1 MTING
6 LAQMALVLAV
16 VLALA
21 GPVGRYIAAILGG
34 ERTFLSPVL
43 VPVERCTY
51 AILGIDPAKGMGWR
65 SYVSAVLLMNAV
77 HFALLYVILRVQYYL
92 PFNPQGIA
100 GMPPGLAFNTAASFV
115 TNTNWQAYTPE
126 SGISNGAQMLGL
138 TVHMFVSAATGV
150 AIAAAVIRAF
160 AAGGVKTLGNAWADI
175 TRAMLYLLL
184 PLVIVFTIIL
194 MASGVP
200 QTMLGYAQVTTL
212 EGAKQTIA
220 RGPVAFQEAIK
231 LLGTNGGGFFNA
243 NSAHPFENPT
253 ALTCAIETI
262 MLLMIPF
269 ALTATFGRMVGNPAQ
284 GRALLWA
291 MGLILGFGAL
301 GCYAA
306 EMSGTTMLHGFGV
319 NQALGN
325 MEGRELRFG
334 NALTT
339 LLNVGATGTSTGAV
353 AGFTDSFT
361 PLGGLIPLF
370 LMQLGEV
377 TPGGI
382 GSGLYFMVVFALL
395 SVFVAGLMA
404 GRTPEYLGKKVQAR
418 EVKLAMLAFLIL
430 TAWILSG
437 ASVSL
442 LLPAGVA
449 ALANAGPHGLTEMLY
464 AWTSATQNNGSA
476 MAGITATGP
485 LLAYGQAFAMLFGR
499 FAVLVPVMAI
509 AGSLAAKPKLQATSG
524 TFPTTGPLFI
534 GLLIGV
540 IIILGGLQFM
550 PADALGPLAEHFA
563 MRAGATY

>member
-21 GPVGRYIAAILGG
+21 GPVGRYIAAILSGKP
-34 ERTFLSPVL
+34 TFLSPVL
-43 VPVERCTY
+43 APVERGVY

-65 SYVSAVLLMNAV
+65 SYVSALLLLNAM
-77 HFALLYVILRVQYYL
+77 HFGLLYAILRLQYYL
-92 PFNPQGIA
+92 PFNPQAVA
-100 GMPPGLAFNTAASFV
+100 GMPPSLAFNTAVSFV
-115 TNTNWQAYTPE
+115 TNTNWQAYVPE
-126 SGISNGAQMLGL
+126 SSISNGAQMLGL

-150 AIAAAVIRAF
+150 AVAAAVIRAF
-160 AAGGVKTLGNAWADI
+160 AAGGVSTLGNAWADI
-175 TRAMLYLLL
+175 TRAMLYVLL
-184 PLVIVFTIIL
+184 PLTVLFTIIL

-200 QTMLGYAQVTTL
+200 QTLLGAAQVTTL
-212 EGAKQTIA
+212 EGATQTIA

-253 ALTCAIETI
+253 ALTCAIETV
-262 MLLMIPF
+262 MLLLIPF
-269 ALTATFGRMVGNPAQ
+269 SLTATFGRMVGQPAQ

-291 MGLILGFGAL
+291 MGLILGLGAL

-306 EMSGTTMLHGFGV
+306 EMAGTPMLHSLGID
-319 NQALGN
+319 QALGN
-325 MEGRELRFG
+325 LEGRELRFG

-382 GSGLYFMVVFALL
+382 GSGLYTMVVFALL

-418 EVKLAMLAFLIL
+418 EVKLAMLA
-430 TAWILSG
+430 
-437 ASVSL
+437 
-442 LLPAGVA
+442 
-449 ALANAGPHGLTEMLY
+449 
-464 AWTSATQNNGSA
+464 
-476 MAGITATGP
+476 
-485 LLAYGQAFAMLFGR
+485 
-499 FAVLVPVMAI
+499 
-509 AGSLAAKPKLQATSG
+509 
-524 TFPTTGPLFI
+524 
-534 GLLIGV
+534 LLI
-540 IIILGGLQFM
+540 
-550 PADALGPLAEHFA
+550 
-563 MRAGATY
+563 